1 MGSDPGQLLWAE
13 KYRPKRLGEIADL
26 EQIVERLEA
35 FVRRRNLPNL
45 LFVGPPGTAKTTAA
59 LCLSYELYESRI
71 GENVLELNASDERG
85 IQTVREI
92 IKDFARSRAVGER
105 TPFKILILDE
115 CDNMTNDAQQALRR
129 TMEKYASTCRFVLIA
144 NYQRAI
150 IEPIQSRCSVFRF
163 NPFPEGVVMGKIRS
177 IAEAEKVMCDDDGMR
192 EIARHAEGDMRR
204 AINIAEAAAASSG
217 EITTQSVTQV
227 MGKAYPK
234 EISAMLEASV
244 EGDIDGAIKTL
255 KETLMQT
262 GYSGRDMLRQIH
274 REIGGLGLS
283 EAGKLALI
291 EAAGEVDHRLSVGA
305 DPEIQLTSF
314 LAKVSLLAS
323 GERGSRKGP
332 STRGAQG

>member
-1 MGSDPGQLLWAE
+1 
-13 KYRPKRLGEIADL
+13 LGDIADL

-35 FVRRRNLPNL
+35 FVRGRNLPNL

-59 LCLSYELYESRI
+59 LCLSYELYGSGIR
-71 GENVLELNASDERG
+71 ENVLELNASDERG

-92 IKDFARSRAVGER
+92 IKDFARSRSVGEG

-163 NPFPEGVVMGKIRS
+163 SQFPEGVVMGQVES
-177 IAEAEKVMCDDDGMR
+177 IAGAEKVRCDDEGLK

-204 AINIAEAAAASSG
+204 AINIAEAAAASSA
-217 EITTQSVTQV
+217 EITAQSVTQV
-227 MGKAYPK
+227 MGRAYPK
-234 EISAMLEASV
+234 EISMMLKASV
-244 EGDIDGAIKTL
+244 EGDLDGAIKTL

-262 GYSGRDMLRQIH
+262 GYAGRDILRQVH
-274 REIGGLGLS
+274 RDIGGLGLS
-283 EAGKLALI
+283 EAGKLVLI

-314 LAKVSLLAS
+314 LAKVSLVAI
-323 GERGSRKGP
+323 GERGPKKAP
-332 STRGAQG
+332 SPRGTPS

>member
-1 MGSDPGQLLWAE
+1 MGSDSDQLLWTE
-13 KYRPKRLGEIADL
+13 KYRPKRLEEIADL

-35 FVRRRNLPNL
+35 FVQKRNLPNL
-45 LFVGPPGTAKTTAA
+45 LLVGPPGTAKTTAA
-59 LCLSYELYESRI
+59 LCLSNELYGSGIR
-71 GENVLELNASDERG
+71 ENVLELNASDERG

-92 IKDFARSRAVGER
+92 IKDFARSRAVGKG

-129 TMEKYASTCRFVLIA
+129 TMEKYASTCRFILIA

-163 NPFPEGVVMGKIRS
+163 SQFTDDVVMGQIKA
-177 IAEAEKVMCDDDGMR
+177 IAGAEGVRCDDEGLR

-204 AINIAEAAAASSG
+204 AINIAEAAAASGG
-217 EITTQSVTQV
+217 EITAQSVTQV
-227 MGKAYPK
+227 MGRAYPR
-234 EISAMLEASV
+234 EIASMLRASV
-244 EGDIDGAIKTL
+244 EGDLDAAMRTL

-262 GYSGRDMLRQIH
+262 GYSGRDILRQVH
-274 REIGGLGLS
+274 RDIGDLGLS
-283 EAGKLALI
+283 EGGKLALI

-314 LAKVSLLAS
+314 LAKVSLVARE
-323 GERGSRKGP
+323 ERGLRKAP
-332 STRGAQG
+332 KP